1 MEEKLSL
8 YSFGALLKYMDP
20 ENLVVFEEREDYIIG
35 YCVVL
40 FVGVLITFIFIQVIR
55 RKLNN
60 DVEVVDKLSFTPSD
74 FCVIGFCS
82 EFSEDYDYSI
92 EGITNEV
99 REHFQSKFGLDDI
112 EYVNVAYDIE
122 NIFELHD

>member
-40 FVGVLITFIFIQVIR
+40 FVGVIITFVFI
-55 RKLNN
+55 
-60 DVEVVDKLSFTPSD
+60 
-74 FCVIGFCS
+74 
-82 EFSEDYDYSI
+82 
-92 EGITNEV
+92 
-99 REHFQSKFGLDDI
+99 
-112 EYVNVAYDIE
+112 
-122 NIFELHD
+122 